1 MSDDNISEAEVEQL
15 KVTASKAVE
24 SGADIHNEVR
34 DITLKALQQGKL
46 DLEHI
51 NKVIKAVTEGVSH
64 GSSAQGGNAK
74 EAVSQAVRGL
84 DQALLAS
91 VESSKLAVD
100 EAAGRIKDFT
110 QQDVKRAINDV
121 EGLEDIFLET
131 LTGVAQTSSG
141 AAKEI
146 MTDLHSHLQRSGT
159 AVGEKSG
166 EVLSGL
172 HHSLSQI
179 GHESAKSGL
188 QMTQQTGESVARIA
202 SGFLAGIADSLQE
215 RNKSSK

>member
-1 MSDDNISEAEVEQL
+1 MMSDEHISETDVEQL

-24 SGADIHNEVR
+24 SGENIHNEVR
-34 DITLKALQQGKL
+34 DITLKALQQGEL
-46 DLEHI
+46 DFEHI
-51 NKVIKAVTEGVSH
+51 NKVTEGVSA
-64 GSSAQGGNAK
+64 GSLAQGDNAK
-74 EAVSQAVRGL
+74 EALNQAVSGL

-100 EAAGRIKDFT
+100 EATGRIKDFT
-110 QQDVKRAINDV
+110 QQDVKRAVNDV
-121 EGLEDIFLET
+121 ESLEELFLET
-131 LTGVAQTSSG
+131 LTGVAQASSG
-141 AAKEI
+141 TVKEI

-172 HHSLSQI
+172 QQSLSQI
-179 GHESAKSGL
+179 GHESAKNSA
-188 QMTQQTGESVARIA
+188 QMTQQAGESVARIA
-202 SGFLAGIADSLQE
+202 SGFLAGIADSLQA

>member
-1 MSDDNISEAEVEQL
+1 MSDEHILETDVEQL

-34 DITLKALQQGKL
+34 DITLKALQQGEL
-46 DLEHI
+46 DFEHI
-51 NKVIKAVTEGVSH
+51 NKVIKAVTEGVSA
-64 GSSAQGGNAK
+64 GSLTQGDNAK
-74 EAVSQAVRGL
+74 EALNQAVSGL

-100 EAAGRIKDFT
+100 EATGRIKDFT
-110 QQDVKRAINDV
+110 QQDVKRAVNDV
-121 EGLEDIFLET
+121 ESLEELFLET
-131 LTGVAQTSSG
+131 LTGVAQASSG
-141 AAKEI
+141 TVKEI

-172 HHSLSQI
+172 HQSLSQI
-179 GHESAKSGL
+179 GHESAKNSA
-188 QMTQQTGESVARIA
+188 QMTQQAGESVARIA
-202 SGFLAGIADSLQE
+202 SGFLAGIADSLQA